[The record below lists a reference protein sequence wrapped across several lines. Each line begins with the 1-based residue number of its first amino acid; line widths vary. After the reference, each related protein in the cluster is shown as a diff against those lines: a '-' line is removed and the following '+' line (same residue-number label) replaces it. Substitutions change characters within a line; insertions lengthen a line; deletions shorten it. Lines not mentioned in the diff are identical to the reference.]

1 MTYRQAVPWSTDEE
15 QCLIELWNAG
25 HSYGAIWSE
34 MQRRFAKR
42 YNRNIIAGK
51 RKRLGLAPRPTRVVV
66 DRLPDPAGYEPR
78 PSKPPKPA
86 PKNPRPKR
94 SERERQEL
102 IDGILDMREAGKHIW
117 QIELR
122 YGVSRNFIR
131 YHCAIHGVFGDRPP
145 FARVTLPPTNGRTPR
160 WRYVT
165 IDEEKRMV
173 ELREQGYGMPQIAK
187 IVGRPYS
194 TVRYRLYVRAAL
206 DDISDR

>member
-1 MTYRQAVPWSTDEE
+1 MTYRQAVPWSSDEE

-51 RKRLGLAPRPTRVVV
+51 RKRLGLAPRETRVAV

-78 PSKPPKPA
+78 PTKPPKPA

-94 SERERQEL
+94 TERERREL
-102 IDGILDMREAGKHIW
+102 IDGILEMREAGKHIW
-117 QIELR
+117 QIENH

-131 YHCAIHGVFGDRPP
+131 YHCAINGVFGGRPP
-145 FARVTLPPTNGRTPR
+145 LARVTLPPTSGR
-160 WRYVT
+160 WRHVT
-165 IDEEKRMV
+165 VDEEKRMV
-173 ELREQGYGMPQIAK
+173 ELREQGYGVPQIAK
-187 IVGRPYS
+187 MVGRPYS
-194 TVRYRLYVRAAL
+194 TVKYRLYVRAAL
-206 DDISDR
+206 DDLSDG